1 MLVKRY
7 KSAIIIRFICL
18 IEQDWIK
25 MAANSNGSQQKSNLG
40 LMLRALKYRNYRLFF
55 FGQGTSLI
63 GTWMQQAAIGWLVY
77 RLTGSSFYLGLVSF
91 CSQMPVLFG
100 SLIGGDFAD
109 RWPRRRI
116 VIITQ
121 ILAMIQAFLLTAM
134 VALDGITMMRIIL
147 LSLFMGVINAFDMP
161 TRQAFVSEMVDN
173 EEDLPNAI
181 ALNSMIFNLARQI
194 GPLLAGFL
202 IGPVGESAC
211 FFLNGVSFLAVI
223 YSLAAMRLT
232 RSGGTKHNG
241 TMFAGIKDGLRYAFG
256 FVPIRSILIYTAMMS
271 LVAVSYAVL
280 MPVFAKDI
288 LHGDSRTLGFLMG
301 SSGLG
306 AFIGAIYLARRKSV
320 QGLEK
325 VVIVAAGVFAA
336 GVIGFSF
343 SRNLWLSL
351 LLIALPGFGVMVQM
365 ASINTILQ
373 TIVDD
378 DKRGRVMSLHVTA
391 FIGIAP
397 FGSLLA
403 GFAAEHLGAPGTL
416 LLSGCLTIVVM
427 SLFAKKLPHIRRL
440 IHPIYVRKGII
451 PEVAAG
457 LQTAAS
463 IESQA
468 KD

>member
-1 MLVKRY
+1 
-7 KSAIIIRFICL
+7 
-18 IEQDWIK
+18 
-25 MAANSNGSQQKSNLG
+25 MAANNNGSQQKSNLG
-40 LMLRALKYRNYRLFF
+40 LMLRALKHRNYRIFF
-55 FGQGTSLI
+55 FGQGVSLI
-63 GTWMQQAAIGWLVY
+63 GTWMQQAAVGWLVF
-77 RLTGSSFYLGLVSF
+77 RVTGSPFYLGLVSC
-91 CSQMPVLFG
+91 CSQIPVLLA
-100 SLIGGDFAD
+100 SAIAGDCAD

-121 ILAMIQAFLLTAM
+121 VLAMIQAFLLTAM
-134 VALDGITMMRIIL
+134 VALDGITMVRIIL

-202 IGPVGESAC
+202 IGLVSEAAC

-232 RSGGTKHNG
+232 RSSGPKHNG
-241 TMFAGIKDGLRYAFG
+241 TMVAGIKDGLAYAFG
-256 FVPIRSILIYTAMMS
+256 FVPIRSILTYTAMTS
-271 LVAVSYAVL
+271 LVAMPYVL
-280 MPVFAKDI
+280 MPVFAKSI

-301 SSGLG
+301 SVGLG

-325 VVIVAAGVFAA
+325 VVVVAAGVFAA
-336 GVIGFSF
+336 GTIGFSF

-351 LLIALPGFGVMVQM
+351 CLVALPGFGIMVQM

-397 FGSLLA
+397 LGSLLA
-403 GFAAEHLGAPGTL
+403 GITAEHLGAPHTL
-416 LLSGCLTIVVM
+416 LLSGLLSIAVIAF
-427 SLFAKKLPHIRRL
+427 FARKLPHIRRL

-457 LQTAAS
+457 LQTAAGV
-463 IESQA
+463 ESQVR
-468 KD
+468 D

>member
-1 MLVKRY
+1 
-7 KSAIIIRFICL
+7 
-18 IEQDWIK
+18 
-25 MAANSNGSQQKSNLG
+25 MAANNNGSQQKSNLG
-40 LMLRALKYRNYRLFF
+40 LMLRALKHRNYRIFF
-55 FGQGTSLI
+55 FGQGVSLI
-63 GTWMQQAAIGWLVY
+63 GTWMQQAAVGWLVF
-77 RLTGSSFYLGLVSF
+77 RVTGSPFYLGLVSC
-91 CSQMPVLFG
+91 CSQIPVLLA
-100 SLIGGDFAD
+100 SAIAGDCAD

-121 ILAMIQAFLLTAM
+121 VLAMIQAFLLTAM
-134 VALDGITMMRIIL
+134 VALDGITMVRIIL

-202 IGPVGESAC
+202 IGLVSEAAC

-232 RSGGTKHNG
+232 RSSGPKHNG
-241 TMFAGIKDGLRYAFG
+241 TMVAGIKDGLAYAFG
-256 FVPIRSILIYTAMMS
+256 FVPIRSILTYTAMTS
-271 LVAVSYAVL
+271 LVAMPYVL
-280 MPVFAKDI
+280 MPVFAKSI

-301 SSGLG
+301 SVGLG

-325 VVIVAAGVFAA
+325 VVVVAAGVFAA
-336 GVIGFSF
+336 GTIGFSF

-351 LLIALPGFGVMVQM
+351 CLVALPGFGIMVQM

-397 FGSLLA
+397 LGNLLA
-403 GFAAEHLGAPGTL
+403 GITAEHLGAPHTL
-416 LLSGCLTIVVM
+416 LLSGLLSIAVIAF
-427 SLFAKKLPHIRRL
+427 FARKLPHIRRL

-457 LQTAAS
+457 LQTAAGV
-463 IESQA
+463 ESQVR
-468 KD
+468 D

>member
-1 MLVKRY
+1 
-7 KSAIIIRFICL
+7 
-18 IEQDWIK
+18 
-25 MAANSNGSQQKSNLG
+25 
-40 LMLRALKYRNYRLFF
+40 MLRALKHRNYRIFF
-55 FGQGTSLI
+55 FGQGVSLI
-63 GTWMQQAAIGWLVY
+63 GTWMQQAAVGWLVF
-77 RLTGSSFYLGLVSF
+77 RVKGSPFYLGLVSC
-91 CSQMPVLFG
+91 CSQIPVLLA
-100 SLIGGDFAD
+100 SAIAGDCAD

-121 ILAMIQAFLLTAM
+121 VLAMIQAFLLTAM
-134 VALDGITMMRIIL
+134 VALDGITMVRIIL

-202 IGPVGESAC
+202 IGLVSEAAC

-232 RSGGTKHNG
+232 RSSGPKHNG
-241 TMFAGIKDGLRYAFG
+241 TMVAGIKDGLAYAFG
-256 FVPIRSILIYTAMMS
+256 FVPIRSILTYTAMTS
-271 LVAVSYAVL
+271 LVAMPYVL
-280 MPVFAKDI
+280 MPVFAKSI

-301 SSGLG
+301 SVGLG

-325 VVIVAAGVFAA
+325 VVVVAAGVFAA
-336 GVIGFSF
+336 GTIGFSF

-351 LLIALPGFGVMVQM
+351 CLVALPGFGIMVQM

-397 FGSLLA
+397 LGNLLA
-403 GFAAEHLGAPGTL
+403 GITAEHLGAPHTL
-416 LLSGCLTIVVM
+416 LLSGLLSIAVIAF
-427 SLFAKKLPHIRRL
+427 FARKLPHIRRL

-457 LQTAAS
+457 LQTAAGV
-463 IESQA
+463 ESQVR
-468 KD
+468 D

>member
-1 MLVKRY
+1 MTT
-7 KSAIIIRFICL
+7 
-18 IEQDWIK
+18 
-25 MAANSNGSQQKSNLG
+25 NNNGSQQKGELA
-40 LMLRALKYRNYRLFF
+40 LMLRALKHRNYRLFF
-55 FGQGTSLI
+55 TGQGISLI
-63 GTWMQQAAIGWLVY
+63 GTWMQQAAVGWMVF
-77 RLTGSSFYLGLVSF
+77 RVTGSPFYLGLVSC
-91 CSQMPVLFG
+91 CSQIPVLFG

-109 RWPRRRI
+109 RWPRRKI

-161 TRQAFVSEMVDN
+161 TRQAFISEMVDKD
-173 EEDLPNAI
+173 EDLPNAI

-202 IGPVGESAC
+202 IGLVSEAAC

-232 RSGGTKHNG
+232 RSGGAKHNG
-241 TMFAGIKDGLRYAFG
+241 TMIAGIKDGLAYAFG
-256 FVPIRSILIYTAMMS
+256 FVPIRSILIYTAMTS
-271 LVAVSYAVL
+271 LIAMPYVL
-280 MPVFAKDI
+280 MPVFAKTI

-301 SSGLG
+301 SVGLG
-306 AFIGAIYLARRKSV
+306 AFIGAIYLARRKTV

-325 VVIVAAGVFAA
+325 VVVVAAGVFAA
-336 GVIGFSF
+336 GTIGFSF

-351 LLIALPGFGVMVQM
+351 LLVALPGFGIMVQM

-373 TIVDD
+373 TIVDN
-378 DKRGRVMSLHVTA
+378 DKRGRVMSLHVMA

-397 FGSLLA
+397 LGSLLA
-403 GFAAEHLGAPGTL
+403 GVVAEYLGAPHTL
-416 LLSGCLTIVVM
+416 LLSGLLSIAVM
-427 SLFAKKLPHIRRL
+427 IFLARKLPLIRQM

-457 LQTAAS
+457 LQTVTG
-463 IESQA
+463 IVSQA

>member
-1 MLVKRY
+1 MGL
-7 KSAIIIRFICL
+7 
-18 IEQDWIK
+18 K
-25 MAANSNGSQQKSNLG
+25 MTANNNGSQERSEFV
-40 LMLRALKYRNYRLFF
+40 LMLRALKHRNYRLFF
-55 FGQGTSLI
+55 FGQGISLI
-63 GTWMQQAAIGWLVY
+63 GTWMQQAAVGWLVF
-77 RLTGSSFYLGLVSF
+77 RVTGSPFYLGLVSF
-91 CSQMPVLFG
+91 CSQIPVLLA
-100 SLIGGDFAD
+100 SAIAGDFAD

-121 ILAMIQAFLLTAM
+121 VLAMIQAFLLTAM
-134 VALDGITMMRIIL
+134 VALDGITMTRIIL

-181 ALNSMIFNLARQI
+181 ALNSMIFNMARQI

-202 IGPVGESAC
+202 IGLVSEAAC
-211 FFLNGVSFLAVI
+211 FFVNGVSFLAVI
-223 YSLAAMRLT
+223 YSLGAMRLT
-232 RSGGTKHNG
+232 RSGGAKHNG
-241 TMFAGIKDGLRYAFG
+241 TMIAGIKDGLAYAFG

-271 LVAVSYAVL
+271 LIAMPYVL

-301 SSGLG
+301 SVGLG

-325 VVIVAAGVFAA
+325 VVVVAACVFAA
-336 GVIGFSF
+336 GTIGFSF

-351 LLIALPGFGVMVQM
+351 LLAALPGFGIMVQM

-397 FGSLLA
+397 LGSLLA
-403 GFAAEHLGAPGTL
+403 GVVAEYLGAPHTL
-416 LLSGCLTIVVM
+416 LLSGVLSIAVM
-427 SLFAKKLPHIRRL
+427 IFLARKLPLIRRM

-457 LQTAAS
+457 LQTAAGV
-463 IESQA
+463 ESQA
-468 KD
+468 RD

>member
-1 MLVKRY
+1 
-7 KSAIIIRFICL
+7 
-18 IEQDWIK
+18 
-25 MAANSNGSQQKSNLG
+25 MAANNNGSQQKSNLG
-40 LMLRALKYRNYRLFF
+40 LMLRALKHRNYRLFF
-55 FGQGTSLI
+55 FGQGVSLI
-63 GTWMQQAAIGWLVY
+63 GTWMQQAAVGWLVF
-77 RLTGSSFYLGLVSF
+77 RVTGSPFYLGLVSC
-91 CSQMPVLFG
+91 CSQIPVLLA
-100 SLIGGDFAD
+100 SAIAGDCAD

-121 ILAMIQAFLLTAM
+121 VLAMIQAFLLTAM
-134 VALDGITMMRIIL
+134 VALDGITMVRIIL

-202 IGPVGESAC
+202 IGLVSEAAC

-232 RSGGTKHNG
+232 RSSGPKHNG
-241 TMFAGIKDGLRYAFG
+241 TMVAGIKDGLAYAFG
-256 FVPIRSILIYTAMMS
+256 FVPIRSILTYTAMTS
-271 LVAVSYAVL
+271 LVAMPYVL
-280 MPVFAKDI
+280 MPVFAKSI

-301 SSGLG
+301 SVGLG

-325 VVIVAAGVFAA
+325 VVVVAAGVFAA
-336 GVIGFSF
+336 GTIGFSF

-351 LLIALPGFGVMVQM
+351 CLVALPGFGIMVQM

-397 FGSLLA
+397 LGSLLA
-403 GFAAEHLGAPGTL
+403 GITAEHLGAPHTL
-416 LLSGCLTIVVM
+416 LLSGLLSIAVIAF
-427 SLFAKKLPHIRRL
+427 FARKLPHIRRL

-457 LQTAAS
+457 LQTAAGV
-463 IESQA
+463 ESQVR
-468 KD
+468 D

>member
-1 MLVKRY
+1 
-7 KSAIIIRFICL
+7 
-18 IEQDWIK
+18 
-25 MAANSNGSQQKSNLG
+25 MAANNNGSQQKSNLG
-40 LMLRALKYRNYRLFF
+40 LMLRALKHRNYRLFF
-55 FGQGTSLI
+55 FGQGVSLI
-63 GTWMQQAAIGWLVY
+63 GTWMQQAAVGWLVF
-77 RLTGSSFYLGLVSF
+77 RVTGSPFYLGLVSC
-91 CSQMPVLFG
+91 CSQIPVLLA
-100 SLIGGDFAD
+100 SAIAGDCAD

-121 ILAMIQAFLLTAM
+121 VLAMIQAFLLTAM

-202 IGPVGESAC
+202 IGLVSEAAC

-232 RSGGTKHNG
+232 RSSGPKHNG
-241 TMFAGIKDGLRYAFG
+241 TMVAGIKDGLAYAFG
-256 FVPIRSILIYTAMMS
+256 FVPIRSILTYTAMTS
-271 LVAVSYAVL
+271 LVAMPYVL
-280 MPVFAKDI
+280 MPVFAKSI

-301 SSGLG
+301 SVGLG

-325 VVIVAAGVFAA
+325 VVVVAAGVFAA
-336 GVIGFSF
+336 GTIGFSF

-351 LLIALPGFGVMVQM
+351 CLVALPGFGIMVQM

-397 FGSLLA
+397 LGSLLA
-403 GFAAEHLGAPGTL
+403 GITAEHLGAPHTL
-416 LLSGCLTIVVM
+416 LLSGLLSIAVIAF
-427 SLFAKKLPHIRRL
+427 FARKLPHIRRL

-457 LQTAAS
+457 LQTAAGV
-463 IESQA
+463 ESQVR
-468 KD
+468 D

>member
-1 MLVKRY
+1 
-7 KSAIIIRFICL
+7 
-18 IEQDWIK
+18 
-25 MAANSNGSQQKSNLG
+25 MANDNNGSQQKGKLA
-40 LMLRALKYRNYRLFF
+40 LMLRALKHRNYRLFF
-55 FGQGTSLI
+55 TGQGISLI
-63 GTWMQQAAIGWLVY
+63 GTWMQMAALGWLVY
-77 RLTGSSFYLGLVSF
+77 RLTGSKFYLGLVAFS
-91 CSQMPVLFG
+91 SQIPVLFG

-121 ILAMIQAFLLTAM
+121 ILAMVQAFLLAAI
-134 VALDGITMMRIIL
+134 VYFDVVTMPRIIL
-147 LSLFMGVINAFDMP
+147 LSIFLGIINAIDMP
-161 TRQAFVSEMVDN
+161 TRQAFVSEMVDD

-181 ALNSMIFNLARQI
+181 ALNSLVFNLARQI
-194 GPLLAGFL
+194 GPMIAGFL
-202 IGPVGESAC
+202 IGLVGEAVC

-223 YSLAAMRLT
+223 YSLAAMRQT
-232 RSGGTKHNG
+232 RSSGVKHNG
-241 TMFAGIKDGLRYAFG
+241 TVFTGIKDGLRYAFG

-271 LVAVSYAVL
+271 IVAMPYAVL
-280 MPVFAKDI
+280 MPVFAKSI
-288 LHGDSRTLGFLMG
+288 LHGGPKTYG
-301 SSGLG
+301 SLLWSTGIG

-320 QGLEK
+320 HGLEK
-325 VVIVAAGVFAA
+325 VVVVAASVFAV

-351 LLIALPGFGVMVQM
+351 CLIALPGFGIMVQM

-397 FGSLLA
+397 LGSLLA
-403 GFAAEHLGAPGTL
+403 GVTAEYLLGAPHTL
-416 LLSGCLTIVVM
+416 LLSGLLSVAVTVF
-427 SLFAKKLPHIRRL
+427 FAKKLPHIRRI

-457 LQTAAS
+457 LQTAAG
-463 IESQA
+463 IISQA